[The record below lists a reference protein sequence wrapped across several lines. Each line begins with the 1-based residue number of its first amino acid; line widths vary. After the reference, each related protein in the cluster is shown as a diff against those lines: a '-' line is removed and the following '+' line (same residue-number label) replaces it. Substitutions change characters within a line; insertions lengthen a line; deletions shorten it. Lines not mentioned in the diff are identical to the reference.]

1 MAAIPEQY
9 LDLLSPTKKSFAHLA
24 TLMKDGSPQVTPVW
38 LDFTDGMI
46 RVNTARGRVKD
57 RNLKVGSRV
66 ALSISD
72 PDNPYRYVQIRG
84 KVAKET
90 EQGADAHIDSLAKK
104 YMGVDSYPYRNA
116 AEKRVIYYIEPVSGQ
131 GMNYADPRT
140 RRFYKFSG
148 CRQGIGGYAPPIR
161 AAHLY
166 AHACIWRPRRG
177 ALSAGGPWLPAES
190 YSRRSS
196 RNADR
201 RTRTCRPRAG

>member
-1 MAAIPEQY
+1 LTLNFDIAPTNEEAMAGIPQQY
-9 LDLLSPTKKSFAHLA
+9 LDLLTTKKAFAHLA
-24 TLMKDGSPQVTPVW
+24 TQMKDGSPQVTPVW

-84 KVAKET
+84 KVTKET

-116 AEKRVIYYIEPVSGQ
+116 AEKRVIYFIEPTSGQ
-131 GMNYADPRT
+131 GMN
-140 RRFYKFSG
+140 
-148 CRQGIGGYAPPIR
+148 
-161 AAHLY
+161 
-166 AHACIWRPRRG
+166 
-177 ALSAGGPWLPAES
+177 
-190 YSRRSS
+190 
-196 RNADR
+196 
-201 RTRTCRPRAG
+201 